1 MKKTFIL
8 AATIM
13 MAAATY
19 AKTISNISPFEE
31 VNVNVPALVRFVEGD
46 TYSVNVRST
55 NAYDEQAVRYSV
67 EEGVLKITSIDD
79 ASSAAPMCIT
89 IISPSEPQL
98 SLGRSVE
105 AKD

>member
-13 MAAATY
+13 MAAASY
-19 AKTISNISPFEE
+19 AETTNSISAFEK
-31 VNVNVPALVRFVEGD
+31 VNVNVPAVVRLVTGD

-67 EEGVLKITSIDD
+67 EDGVLRITSIDN
-79 ASSAAPMCIT
+79 APSAAPLCIT
-89 IISPSEPQL
+89 IVSPSEPQL

-105 AKD
+105 AKH

>member
-19 AKTISNISPFEE
+19 AETSNSISPFET
-31 VNVNVPALVRFVEGD
+31 VNVNVPAIVRLVSGD
-46 TYSVNVRST
+46 SYSVNVRST

-67 EEGVLKITSIDD
+67 EDGVLRITSIDD
-79 ASSAAPMCIT
+79 ATTAAPMCIT
-89 IISPSEPQL
+89 IVSPSEPQL

-105 AKD
+105 AKN